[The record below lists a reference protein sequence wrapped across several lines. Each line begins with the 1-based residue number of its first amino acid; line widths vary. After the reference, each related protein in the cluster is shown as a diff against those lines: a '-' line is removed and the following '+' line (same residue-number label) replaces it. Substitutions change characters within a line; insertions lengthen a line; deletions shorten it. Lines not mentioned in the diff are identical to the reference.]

1 MKWWKVYIAS
11 KPKSIPCQKIC
22 LRKPVKGQCQYEEI
36 IMRQLLIAFSV
47 VLAAPAWAETRD
59 PANHFFQP
67 KFGDLQADLQEA
79 KKQGKK
85 GIFLFFEMDDCP
97 FCERMK
103 TTILNQSE
111 VQDAYRAQFLLYS
124 IDVNGDTQMTDFQGK
139 NAPKKTLPS
148 PIACAPRRRCCSSTS
163 TANWSRV
170 IPAPPRTRPSSC
182 CSASMWPKVPTRP
195 SLSPNTSKANEAR
208 RMDRAAG
215 MRAVHRRDGG
225 TADAGRG
232 AGRGGRRPS

>member
-1 MKWWKVYIAS
+1 
-11 KPKSIPCQKIC
+11 
-22 LRKPVKGQCQYEEI
+22 
-36 IMRQLLIAFSV
+36 MRQLLIAFLF

-139 NAPKKTLPS
+139 NATEKDFAFAHRVRATPTLLFFDLDGKLV
-148 PIACAPRRRCCSSTS
+148 ARHTG
-163 TANWSRV
+163 
-170 IPAPPRTRPSSC
+170 
-182 CSASMWPKVPTRP
+182 PTK
-195 SLSPNTSKANEAR
+195 NKAEFLLLGQYVAE
-208 RMDRAAG
+208 
-215 MRAVHRRDGG
+215 
-225 TADAGRG
+225 G
-232 AGRGGRRPS
+232 AYATQPFAKYKQGK